1 MLKLQS
7 VFLLYC
13 KRKKLLI
20 KIFLA
25 HYRYSTPIA
34 KKSIP
39 SLIHGHTLFMCRGHT
54 LERVFVNL
62 LLEVAEDEIS
72 FRTLVRDLKTKR
84 PMLQLVLL
92 SSKTCLSSGCC
103 YENDI
108 DGSHGTTD
116 LQPSVKLLYSDYSNA
131 SEADL
136 RYGLCTPHTF
146 YDVCYT
152 FHSKLN

>member
-1 MLKLQS
+1 M
-7 VFLLYC
+7 Y
-13 KRKKLLI
+13 
-20 KIFLA
+20 
-25 HYRYSTPIA
+25 
-34 KKSIP
+34 
-39 SLIHGHTLFMCRGHT
+39 RGHT

-72 FRTLVRDLKTKR
+72 FRTVVRDLKTKR

-92 SSKTCLSSGCC
+92 SSKAWLSSGYC

-108 DGSHGTTD
+108 SGSHGTAD

-136 RYGLCTPHTF
+136 RYILSTLHTC
-146 YDVCYT
+146 YDVCDVCYSL
-152 FHSKLN
+152 HSILN

>member
-1 MLKLQS
+1 M
-7 VFLLYC
+7 
-13 KRKKLLI
+13 
-20 KIFLA
+20 IFLA
-25 HYRYSTPIA
+25 LYRYFALIA
-34 KKSIP
+34 KKLISP
-39 SLIHGHTLFMCRGHT
+39 LIHGHTLSMCRGHT

-72 FRTLVRDLKTKR
+72 FRTVVRDLKTKR

-92 SSKTCLSSGCC
+92 SSKAWLSYGCC

-108 DGSHGTTD
+108 NGSHGMAD

-136 RYGLCTPHTF
+136 RYGLCTLHP
-146 YDVCYT
+146 
-152 FHSKLN
+152 SKLN